1 MEKKKS
7 APIVISISGLSKGEK
22 KKVVKTLTHDV
33 TKNKKYRKAV
43 KHAETPIP
51 KKVAKA
57 AARAAVVA
65 TLEHD
70 EPAPAKKTPLE
81 TYTDLVGKFSAARK
95 KYKVKQ
101 KKKAKAAKKNGYNA
115 KTGLY
120 TLKKAPKVKL
130 AKKAKPYKAKKPK
143 KK

>member
-1 MEKKKS
+1 MAKKDQ

-33 TKNKKYRKAV
+33 AKNRKYRKALRQS
-43 KHAETPIP
+43 ETPIP
-51 KKVAKA
+51 KKAARA

-65 TLEHD
+65 TLETAR
-70 EPAPAKKTPLE
+70 EPEPPATALDK
-81 TYTDLVGKFSAARK
+81 YTALVAKLAKSRK
-95 KYKVKQ
+95 KYKIKQ
-101 KKKAKAAKKNGYNA
+101 KKKAKAAKKNGYNE

-130 AKKAKPYKAKKPK
+130 AKKAKPYKAKK
-143 KK
+143 